1 MAEEKAKAEALI
13 NKSAIENEK
22 HQAKIIA
29 LQAQQKLYEKTIE
42 HEKLKQESEQIRK
55 KQEE

>member
-1 MAEEKAKAEALI
+1 MAQEKAKADALL
-13 NKSAIENEK
+13 NKRSIENEK

-42 HEKLKQESEQIRK
+42 HEKLKQEQ
-55 KQEE
+55 